1 MGLLQPQG
9 VHHLWHQLS
18 LTMGLPGLHRYRNTM
33 DAFVNIARAEGFNGL
48 FRGLIPTILTNA
60 PASGGLRQSTNP

>member
-1 MGLLQPQG
+1 MALSPPPDA
-9 VHHLWHQLS
+9 HHLWHQLS
-18 LTMGLPGLHRYRNTM
+18 LTIRLPGLHRYRNTM